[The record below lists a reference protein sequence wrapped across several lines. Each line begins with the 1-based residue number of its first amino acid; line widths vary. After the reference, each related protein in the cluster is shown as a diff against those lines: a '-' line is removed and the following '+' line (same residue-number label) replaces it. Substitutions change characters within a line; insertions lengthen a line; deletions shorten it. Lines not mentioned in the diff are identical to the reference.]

1 MRHRGPDNSIVRS
14 LTDDRGALGA
24 NEINLSPE
32 RTYCTSLEET
42 PFILFDGR
50 LFNERT
56 EGQTDLDL
64 FREYYEK
71 YEKDCFKY
79 LDGSFS
85 CAIVEKN
92 DEVILA
98 RDPVGA
104 RPLFFGSDNN
114 VFLFQLGDERVKGL
128 CSIRHP
134 GASSRKSLQHK
145 DRDKGFDPFV
155 PDVPEPRDL
164 KDAAAILRE
173 LLIEAVKKRM
183 DDVNAIS
190 LSGGLD
196 SSIIAVIAKE
206 FNPDLHLFTGS
217 IERFPGPDLENA
229 IFNGRILRHGTS
241 CLSHY
246 RSRYCRLYSGGGL
259 VPGKL

>member
-1 MRHRGPDNSIVRS
+1 MASIAGIVSQHGKLSTDSPKQLGSMLKLMRHRGPDNSIVRS

-104 RPLFFGSDNN
+104 RPLFFGSENN
-114 VFLFQLGDERVKGL
+114 TFYFSSEMKGL
-128 CSIRHP
+128 
-134 GASSRKSLQHK
+134 K
-145 DRDKGFDPFV
+145 DYVQFD
-155 PDVPEPRDL
+155 
-164 KDAAAILRE
+164 IRE
-173 LLIEAVKKRM
+173 LPAGNLFSTKTGILSPLYLM
-183 DDVNAIS
+183 S
-190 LSGGLD
+190 L
-196 SSIIAVIAKE
+196 
-206 FNPDLHLFTGS
+206 NPET
-217 IERFPGPDLENA
+217 
-229 IFNGRILRHGTS
+229 
-241 CLSHY
+241 
-246 RSRYCRLYSGGGL
+246 
-259 VPGKL
+259 